1 MAGVAKAQDV
11 CILCLRLPFKAQ
23 LFLGLCPMY
32 ARVLFPVRCVVFL
45 FCLAVGKQLSAQI
58 VNVEEYRIRADS
70 AGWAGSAD
78 ASVFLNKNNDFIFS
92 ILTNTQLQHK
102 RPKTLWLMVTDL
114 SLVQADAQDAFVNAG
129 FLHFRMNYKL
139 SERWTWEAFAQGQFN
154 GPLGVEW
161 KILSGTGPR
170 YRIMRNDKLRVYAAA
185 LYMQETE
192 RNTGAEENIYFNRMS
207 SYVSFT
213 WEPYKQSRISNT
225 TYFQP
230 VLDDW
235 DDFRISSNTS
245 LKAFLT
251 KYVYLELEYNIFF
264 DTRPPTDIPTTVY
277 TLKSGIGLEF

>member
-1 MAGVAKAQDV
+1 M
-11 CILCLRLPFKAQ
+11 CYR
-23 LFLGLCPMY
+23 
-32 ARVLFPVRCVVFL
+32 LFPSLISLLLLLLC
-45 FCLAVGKQLSAQI
+45 CGNQSSMAQI
-58 VNVEEYRIRADS
+58 VNVEEYRIRSDS
-70 AGWAGSAD
+70 SGWAGSAD
-78 ASVFLNKNNDFIFS
+78 ASVFLNKNNDFILS

-114 SLVQADAQDAFVNAG
+114 SLVQAYQQDAFVNAG

-139 SERWTWEAFAQGQFN
+139 SERWTMEAFAQGQFN

-161 KILSGTGPR
+161 KILSGGGPR
-170 YRIMRNDKLRVYAAA
+170 YRVLRNEKLRVYAAA

-207 SYVSFT
+207 SYVSFN

-230 VLDDW
+230 VLNAW
-235 DDFRISSNTS
+235 DDYRISSNTS

-264 DTRPPTDIPTTVY
+264 DTRPPTGIPTTVY